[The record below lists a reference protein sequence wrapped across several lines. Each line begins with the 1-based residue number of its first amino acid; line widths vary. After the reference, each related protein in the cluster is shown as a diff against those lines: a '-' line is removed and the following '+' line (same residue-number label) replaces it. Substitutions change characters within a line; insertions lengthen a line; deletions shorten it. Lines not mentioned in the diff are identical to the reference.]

1 MPSSLVREWSNVA
14 SLHHG
19 GHQYATKTI
28 FAKFVL
34 MFYMVGKILLVSL
47 NHLVAEDDIEKG
59 DSLEVL
65 DVVLDIGGHGSRVRG
80 DGA

>member
-1 MPSSLVREWSNVA
+1 
-14 SLHHG
+14 
-19 GHQYATKTI
+19 
-28 FAKFVL
+28 